1 MNKEQQVKEIEL
13 NKPFIVEENGVF
25 FIFEYRRTPI
35 EWAYNKD
42 EIKRKYK
49 ALLKQRK
56 KRQIGEE
63 KWKNQ

>member
-25 FIFEYRRTPI
+25 FIVEYIRTPLTF
-35 EWAYNKD
+35 AYNKD

-56 KRQIGEE
+56 KTE
-63 KWKNQ
+63 KDK

>member
-1 MNKEQQVKEIEL
+1 MNIIKEIEL

-25 FIFEYRRTPI
+25 FIVEYIRTHLTF
-35 EWAYNKD
+35 AYNQD

-56 KRQIGEE
+56 ERDKD
-63 KWKNQ
+63 K

>member
-1 MNKEQQVKEIEL
+1 MNTIKEIEL

-25 FIFEYRRTPI
+25 FIVEYIRTPLMF
-35 EWAYNKD
+35 AYNKD

-56 KRQIGEE
+56 EKKKQIGEE